1 MIVSHLLRGS
11 ALAALATLLAAAPA
25 HAQDSAQPVADS
37 QEDAEQRANQIIVTG
52 EIFFRNRTADT
63 NPVLSYDLEYF
74 QKFEPVSVGEM
85 LKRVPGATFT
95 SDVLEYD
102 QVQFRGLPG
111 GFTNVLINGRRA
123 PGGESDGSFFVDRI
137 PAELVERIEIVRA
150 PRPDQPSDGIAGTL
164 NVVTKESA
172 SFQGG
177 FLKAG
182 ALLNTRDGVIRPT
195 GALAYAGKINEATD
209 YWVALNYQKRRNPKE
224 KVSYRF
230 DGEPSTDDKRFPGD
244 PESSNYV
251 TDPEFKDFEAQSD
264 TRDGTDFSGSA
275 EISHSFGDGGRVR
288 LNGFFVDT
296 KRDEDETSVTL
307 EDADLDFDE
316 VEVQAERI
324 KQQTYAITGDARIP
338 LGGFELGLAG
348 GWNKY
353 REHTDTTVFVG
364 DNEDDLT
371 DVELDEEEA
380 IHIDDSEFTAT
391 VFGAFG
397 SDDGIKVKIGSDFL
411 FKKRDGLNDGDFV
424 SDSFRIK
431 ENRYSPYVRLSYDAG
446 PLSVDGGARYE
457 ITRRD
462 ITGTADSASYND
474 ELLNP
479 SLSLRYATRG
489 GQFRASVA
497 RTIRRPDYDLLSPI
511 EYDETPGDDDTTT
524 GNPSLRNQRAWGVDV
539 GYEHRLGRNGIA
551 GINFFYRDISDLI
564 ELVAIAD
571 NGPGQDFRPQNIGD
585 GKAWGVEFDLSA
597 PLTLFSMPDTGIFAN
612 YTYLDSETTDPFT
625 LEKRRFNNQPHHVYN
640 FGVIQNLR
648 SAGVSFGAT
657 ISGRSEA
664 TESNFD
670 ETVRLR
676 YDPDLEAFVEK
687 RFGANFVVRLS
698 AQNLLDRV
706 KYEDFRK
713 YDGDSLEEILDNR
726 ADGDLDEYEI
736 EREHSGPLV
745 QLTLRAAF

>member
-1 MIVSHLLRGS
+1 MNVSHLSRGS
-11 ALAALATLLAAAPA
+11 ALAALATLLATAPA
-25 HAQDSAQPVADS
+25 YAQDGQPVADE
-37 QEDAEQRANQIIVTG
+37 QPEVEQRSNEIIVTG
-52 EIFFRNRTADT
+52 EIFFRNRTTDT

-172 SFQGG
+172 AFKGG

-182 ALLNTRDGVIRPT
+182 ALLNTRDGVIRPS
-195 GALAYAGKINEATD
+195 GALAYAGKIDEATD

-230 DGEPSTDDKRFPGD
+230 GGEPSTDDESFPGN
-244 PESSNYV
+244 PEDSNYV
-251 TDPEFKDFEAQSD
+251 TDPEFSDFEAQSD
-264 TRDGTDFSGSA
+264 TRDGTDFSGNA
-275 EISHSFGDGGRVR
+275 EISHAFGDGGRVR

-296 KRDEDETSVTL
+296 RRDEDETSVTL
-307 EDADLDFDE
+307 EDSDLDFDE

-353 REHTDTTVFVG
+353 RDRTDTTVFVG
-364 DNEDDLT
+364 DNEDDLG
-371 DVELDEEEA
+371 DVELDDEEA
-380 IHIDDSEFTAT
+380 IRIDDTELTAT

-397 SDDGIKVKIGSDFL
+397 ADDGLKVKIGSDFL
-411 FKKRDGLNDGDFV
+411 FKKRDGLNDGSFV

-431 ENRYSPYVRLSYDAG
+431 ENRYSPYLRLSYEAG

-462 ITGTADSASYND
+462 ITGTTDSASYND

-479 SLSLRYATRG
+479 SLSLRWSTGA

-511 EYDETPGDDDTTT
+511 EYEETPGDDDTTT

-539 GYEHRLGRNGIA
+539 GYEHRLGHNGIA

-564 ELVAIAD
+564 ELVAFAD
-571 NGPGQDFRPQNIGD
+571 NGDGQDFRPQNIGN

-597 PLTLFSMPDTGIFAN
+597 PLTLFGMPDTGIFAN

-625 LEKRRFNNQPHHVYN
+625 REKRRFNNQPRHVYN
-640 FGVIQNLR
+640 FGAIQNLR
-648 SAGVSFGAT
+648 SAGISFGAT
-657 ISGRSEA
+657 ISGRSAA

-687 RFGANFVVRLS
+687 RFGQNFVVRLS

-713 YDGDSLEEILDNR
+713 YDGDSLEEILENR
-726 ADGDLDEYEI
+726 AAGDLDEYEI